1 MITCVKEAEYFI
13 HIIILRKGVIF
24 MEMTREQCLC
34 PLEYVD
40 TATYERAEEAS
51 AKVMEHLLEH
61 PEMWENLTYEE
72 WDQLYTKIGYGLEKE
87 DLIDLSK
94 YEDLE
99 EKERRYSEYVKK
111 NYEEWIKMTPKEQ
124 LVITKK
130 IYRGEIKP

>member
-1 MITCVKEAEYFI
+1 ME
-13 HIIILRKGVIF
+13 
-24 MEMTREQCLC
+24 EMTREQCLC

-51 AKVMEHLLEH
+51 AKVTEHQLEH

-94 YEDLE
+94 EL
-99 EKERRYSEYVKK
+99 RYSEYVKK

-124 LVITKK
+124 LIITKK
-130 IYRGEIKP
+130 IYSGELKP